1 MDETESVAPT
11 QVSSSTTQPDPMHC
25 VVCSMEMTQWEI
37 SEREAHLNACLDA
50 SEQRYDCPTCGK
62 ELSDC
67 DERQRMEH
75 VNLCLDKTLH
85 TGQATAITSST
96 NSNDYSSGS
105 NRNVTTDEK
114 DMREA
119 KTQAQGQEE
128 DDGGEGEDGKYVCKI
143 CGANMSDF
151 DLMKRIRHV
160 KQCGLK
166 FGVRPEDMGETEN
179 AEAIV
184 ARLDEKGAKNA
195 FALMMQSSTPA
206 RASRIDT
213 SNVFDVM
220 MRGSKTEAVLNAR
233 KRPITSNRSFGRFGR
248 PTQRQRLACPD
259 YKWIRGTKPPYIVD
273 GFQYACKET
282 STIYF
287 LTHFHSDHYGGL
299 GKSFDCGVVY
309 CNEVTA
315 NLVVQELGVESKY
328 VHPVAMNTP
337 VLIGDVQVTF
347 MDANHCPGSAII
359 LFRLKD
365 GKAYLHTGDFRFH
378 RKMLEYTPLQEYIPA
393 ANQAITYDGKR
404 NNAKRLDGVY
414 LDTTYCDPKYTFP
427 TQQTAINHA
436 LTLIDKHFN
445 QEKVLFLFGS
455 YTIGKERL
463 FMEIARKFQRKVCV
477 SVAKLSVIS
486 TFGWPAEEMRLLT
499 TESGATNLHVVR
511 MQDLQ
516 MDNLAALLMKHR
528 LRFRHIVAFRPTGWA
543 FSAKSTRSI
552 STCCTDP
559 SGKIR
564 VYGIPYSEHSSFA
577 ELCEFVQVVNPQVII
592 PTVNCSTSRHAKKQV
607 DALRQVAFHN
617 ILVLFKQQQERQ
629 QDGENG
635 EESHDGIRAELS

>member
-1 MDETESVAPT
+1 MEESEDVVPT
-11 QVSSSTTQPDPMHC
+11 QVSSSTTQPDPMYC
-25 VVCSMEMTQWEI
+25 IVCSIEMTQWTI
-37 SEREAHLNACLDA
+37 YEREAHLNACLDA
-50 SEQRYDCPTCGK
+50 SEQSYDCPTCGK

-67 DERQRMEH
+67 NERQRMEH
-75 VNLCLDKTLH
+75 VNLCLDRTLH
-85 TGQATAITSST
+85 TGQMKNSSS
-96 NSNDYSSGS
+96 SNII
-105 NRNVTTDEK
+105 VEEE
-114 DMREA
+114 ML
-119 KTQAQGQEE
+119 KTQVQEEKEEEEQAQEEDRGGEDDKEEEDDEEEE
-128 DDGGEGEDGKYVCKI
+128 DDGESKYLCKI
-143 CGANMSDF
+143 CGANMSDI

-166 FGVRPEDMGETEN
+166 FGVRPEDMGETEK

-184 ARLDEKGAKNA
+184 ARLDEKGNKNA
-195 FALMMQSSTPA
+195 FAVMMQSAKTAQTA
-206 RASRIDT
+206 RIGT

-233 KRPITSNRSFGRFGR
+233 KRPSTSNRSFGRHGR
-248 PTQRQRLACPD
+248 PAQRQRLACPD
-259 YKWIRGTKPPYIVD
+259 FKWIRGTKPPFIVD

-282 STIYF
+282 SSIYF

-315 NLVVQELGVESKY
+315 NLVIQELGVESKY

-337 VLIGDVQVTF
+337 VLVGDVQVTF

-365 GKAYLHTGDFRFH
+365 GKTYLHTGDFRFH
-378 RKMLEYTPLQEYIPA
+378 RKMLEYTPLQGYIPA
-393 ANQAITYDGKR
+393 ANQAITYDGKS
-404 NNAKRLDGVY
+404 NDVKRLDGVY

-436 LTLIDKHFN
+436 LILMDKHFN

-463 FMEIARKFQRKVCV
+463 FMEIARKFQKKVCI
-477 SVAKLSVIS
+477 SKAKLNVIS
-486 TFGWPAEEMRLLT
+486 TFNWPAEEMRLLT
-499 TESGATNLHVVR
+499 TEPAATNLHVVR

-516 MDNLAALLMKHR
+516 MDNLTVLLMKHR
-528 LRFRHIVAFRPTGWA
+528 LRFRQIVAFRPTGWT
-543 FSAKSTRSI
+543 FSAKNARSI

-577 ELCEFVQVVNPQVII
+577 ELCEFVQVVNPQVIV
-592 PTVNCSTSRHAKKQV
+592 PTV
-607 DALRQVAFHN
+607 RQFPCA
-617 ILVLFKQQQERQ
+617 QQ
-629 QDGENG
+629 
-635 EESHDGIRAELS
+635 